1 MQRNVWTAACLIG
14 ALTGATIVSAEQE
27 VYRDKAYSFSERAVD
42 LVSRMT
48 LSEKAQ
54 QLLCGRAPRAP
65 GIERLGVRQYE
76 WWSEALHGVA
86 RDGTATSFPTGLGLG
101 ATWNPELIEQMGR
114 VTSDEARDKFNDS
127 ESPHGLAYWSPTINL
142 SRDPRWGRAEEAYGE
157 DPYHTG
163 RIACGFIHGM
173 QGEHEPNGNGAYL
186 KTFATPKHFLA
197 NNSECNRLFGSSN
210 LTETA
215 LREYYTYAFK
225 MAIEEGKAQSIMTSY
240 NAVNGVPM
248 SVNTPI
254 LDEILRR
261 TWGFEGYITTDCDTI
276 EYIIHRHTWRP
287 EGWQGPWTLEGAV
300 AASVRAGV
308 DANCGRSVSC
318 GILGAIKQGLL
329 TEDDMDRSL
338 VRLFT
343 ARMRSGEFDPDGGP
357 FGKIN
362 GCIHNAKA
370 QALAQKVAEEAVV
383 LLKNAD
389 GILPLTK
396 SLGGKRNPRLVLV
409 GQRADKVTLGDY
421 STHEPKHTSTI
432 LEGVRSAFLRHY
444 PQGIFTH
451 IRGGGTDNGNRQF
464 LMNVQPP
471 ALLRADGSVV
481 AQLDWRKASALNGC
495 KVEGAGNLGYMEP
508 SANPWVKFDELD
520 FSEVKTFRVPMS
532 GADNAFPT
540 TMEIRQGTP
549 NGTLMAT
556 VTQDKTTG
564 DWHTRYQA
572 NLTPLIE
579 GGYNSKQHDVYF
591 VFKSAARKKDV
602 LCPVSEAV
610 IREADVVVV
619 FADTAPGECGFREN
633 RDGVNLDLPRGQSDL
648 IRQVAALN
656 PKTVVYL
663 QTVSQVNAEPFR
675 NEVKALLWSTY
686 NGQAQG
692 NAAGRLLFGEVSPS
706 ARLPFTW
713 YTDVAQL
720 APITDYTLTASDSG
734 KNAKAGT
741 LGRTYLYFTG
751 DVTYPFGYGLT
762 YSSFDYKDL
771 KLSADRLTPNDTLT
785 ATFTLTNTGAVTA
798 SEVPQLYVVSP
809 NAGKG
814 ERPFKRL
821 RAFQKITLEPGK
833 SQRVSLRV
841 PLCELWF
848 WDTAAKRQTYD
859 LGQWQVQVGP
869 NAATAALSQTFT
881 LEGELKKEPH
891 ALIATPS
898 GHFLSVATP
907 EKHITVSASLSYT
920 DQTVRRDVPFRY
932 SSSNSSV
939 ASVDA
944 ATGVVTAHRPG
955 IATITT
961 TCEGRSAS
969 FPVYVRSE

>member
-1 MQRNVWTAACLIG
+1 MQRNVWMAACLIG
-14 ALTGATIVSAEQE
+14 ALAGASIVRADQE
-27 VYRDKAYSFSERAVD
+27 IYRDKAYPFGERAVD

-65 GIERLGVRQYE
+65 GIERLGVRPYE

-173 QGEHEPNGNGAYL
+173 QGEHEPNGNGSYL

-451 IRGGGTDNGNRQF
+451 IRGGGTDNGNRRF

-495 KVEGAGNLGYMEP
+495 KVEEAGNLGYMEP
-508 SANPWVKFDELD
+508 SAN
-520 FSEVKTFRVPMS
+520 
-532 GADNAFPT
+532 
-540 TMEIRQGTP
+540 
-549 NGTLMAT
+549 
-556 VTQDKTTG
+556 
-564 DWHTRYQA
+564 
-572 NLTPLIE
+572 
-579 GGYNSKQHDVYF
+579 
-591 VFKSAARKKDV
+591 
-602 LCPVSEAV
+602 
-610 IREADVVVV
+610 
-619 FADTAPGECGFREN
+619 
-633 RDGVNLDLPRGQSDL
+633 
-648 IRQVAALN
+648 
-656 PKTVVYL
+656 
-663 QTVSQVNAEPFR
+663 
-675 NEVKALLWSTY
+675 
-686 NGQAQG
+686 
-692 NAAGRLLFGEVSPS
+692 
-706 ARLPFTW
+706 
-713 YTDVAQL
+713 
-720 APITDYTLTASDSG
+720 
-734 KNAKAGT
+734 
-741 LGRTYLYFTG
+741 
-751 DVTYPFGYGLT
+751 
-762 YSSFDYKDL
+762 
-771 KLSADRLTPNDTLT
+771 
-785 ATFTLTNTGAVTA
+785 
-798 SEVPQLYVVSP
+798 
-809 NAGKG
+809 
-814 ERPFKRL
+814 
-821 RAFQKITLEPGK
+821 
-833 SQRVSLRV
+833 

-869 NAATAALSQTFT
+869 NAATAALSQAFT
-881 LEGELKKEPH
+881 LEGELKKQPH

-932 SSSNSSV
+932 SSSNPSV